1 MALLWLHTHT
11 HVYVVKEYY
20 NHTQPLPL
28 TPSYWAGWVAVLTK
42 SRLNGHLRWIIVCEW
57 KLGQI
62 ISMLL
67 AQGWVRPLSPS
78 LHART
83 HTHTHAHTHTHTH
96 THAYTPCAHTQLLFY
111 HLYFHF
117 TLICWLFA
125 FYNKSFSVL
134 SVCLFCSL
142 FLFLFYYFC
151 FLPSL
156 NPFFSQQL
164 WPLSCRPFTSLRL
177 PSPVPAVNSR
187 ASWKHKHAQAWDEQ
201 LSHDRPLLTTATT
214 TTTTSLSA
222 PLHTRGLC
230 ASGCFSSDLLSEVY
244 LHHRCNSC
252 VCLCLS
258 SCQSALCEC

>member
-1 MALLWLHTHT
+1 MTPHT

-67 AQGWVRPLSPS
+67 AQGWVRPLSPF
-78 LHART
+78 L
-83 HTHTHAHTHTHTH
+83 HTHTHSS
-96 THAYTPCAHTQLLFY
+96 C
-111 HLYFHF
+111 F
-117 TLICWLFA
+117 TIPISTSHLFA
-125 FYNKSFSVL
+125 DSLPFTISPSLSCPSVSFAPFFSSFSTTCVFSPL
-134 SVCLFCSL
+134 S
-142 FLFLFYYFC
+142 
-151 FLPSL
+151 
-156 NPFFSQQL
+156 FFSQQL
-164 WPLSCRPFTSLRL
+164 WPLSCRPFTSLWL
-177 PSPVPAVNSR
+177 PSPVPAVNSG

-201 LSHDRPLLTTATT
+201 LSRDRPLLTATA
-214 TTTTSLSA
+214 TTTSLSA
-222 PLHTRGLC
+222 PFLTRGLC
-230 ASGCFSSDLLSEVY
+230 ASDCFTSELLSEVY

-252 VCLCLS
+252 LS